1 MAELELQLDSNIR
14 LFVVLPIVFITFYV
28 WVMQHFVSILL
39 QIDMK
44 FMLEQGKTEN
54 ALPNSPFWWESSA
67 SVIKRMDF
75 SRQNKGC
82 STLSNDR
89 SWQANRSGERQC
101 HHHVP
106 MILIG
111 SWIHTQ
117 RHTHLHKWMKV
128 QTYITVLQK
137 QKNVFISFNICQS
150 FKLLFLS

>member
-44 FMLEQGKTEN
+44 FI
-54 ALPNSPFWWESSA
+54 SA

-117 RHTHLHKWMKV
+117 RHTHLM
-128 QTYITVLQK
+128 TGK
-137 QKNVFISFNICQS
+137 Q
-150 FKLLFLS
+150 LLLTAEHLTDVSMLFPLDILSCVKDTSVDRLL